1 MATYGEIRRARETA
15 GRSSRQPEY
24 RAPRP
29 TRSQLAGAVNSLRPN
44 LRPNLRTGT
53 VGKLGGAIRP
63 FFPNVGEIGGA
74 VETFGNVIGGPR
86 AGIVSALKE
95 GIDLVQDVAGLA
107 RGRGWGGES
116 SWDDYWRQSTSNY
129 GFGDLVHD
137 EKATVGWGLAALSPF
152 TMGSSGVLGASLL
165 ADRYLDFDP
174 MGDWND
180 RIIGLIGDVGLD
192 PLTYIG
198 GANILVRGMGYKGA
212 GTMLSRLKTLPKG
225 ELGTLLN
232 RGGFSGVNKA
242 GAAKAIDDAIKLA
255 NDGRSLGTI
264 QRSLQQTNA
273 GRAVARATGLEPGV
287 RLRLPG
293 TGGVGR
299 AFGNTPAGQKLGSI
313 MDRVPFADQWRES
326 LLTQRLRNAPE
337 ALTFGLDDSAMR
349 GTIQTLT
356 RGRDAARKALK
367 ARGEMP
373 APRRLIARRGAVSRE
388 ADLIGRRALRG
399 VDPRLAKAAGQIAR
413 SHVEVAVPGLA
424 RAGVVGAKTAEML
437 SKVPGRGGMPQP
449 ILGGRLFGRADF
461 PLTIWRNLPGPGGMT
476 GAAGKAARMWQY
488 VGDETAGKLETILSP
503 KGWQQTYADNPGLA
517 QEVQKGVTKFY
528 RNTLSVNDRVFE
540 DLLRSGDPNQIV
552 RAWQSEQSVRYARG
566 QVSFFR
572 EVNRKLVSRLSTET
586 RKLVKGGL
594 TERGLGR
601 WMRAA
606 LQGDALVI
614 ADDKIV
620 GVNRKSRWFRNLPED
635 VRNLTDEE
643 LVAVAKTT
651 TEGMGD
657 GSKVVRDAFGE
668 PNAQGESIWVEEQL
682 FQSEE
687 GLGYFPRRLT
697 NDAKELFD
705 IKVYTNDGTNLGRD
719 SFEGG
724 YKTAQSMRQ
733 RSWKPGGSIKLTDK
747 GAAAANPKFVYRD
760 SSGQAWLATGAPSAK
775 GNPVKFKIKHPNSA
789 AMSVQDQIDD
799 VAEVAFGKWKDG
811 ALVTPKPIFEGPM
824 AALKSYAGG
833 MGMQLGGE
841 SMMSHLKYTV
851 GLDDMFRFDPDV
863 AQKMRRVG
871 GAAVDGVEDSA
882 QMSLFDV
889 PVGKP
894 VWDKYTQTNRAA
906 LDRALAKVRAR
917 TRSLY
922 ATSKAKFNDV
932 AEVSER
938 LGRAVGPDKAAG
950 PERLAFQ
957 GLEDINENMVRN
969 FGEMEG
975 ITEEMAYI
983 GARLNQIFTDN
994 SDAIAR
1000 GTYRVPEEVQDL
1012 LVKAHDLAA
1021 RAFAISDGVGSMTV
1035 SQKEFMET
1043 LLDTLDDT
1051 DLADITDLFNGMARG
1066 VRRSMAY
1073 LSGEQGYVGQFPL
1086 TVQQGKELVAN
1097 DKSVGD
1103 LVDLARVLDAERA
1116 QVLSDAAERA
1126 GSVAQAPSEIPLP
1139 QQKWAVAEVR
1149 RQGKPDTAA
1158 KDLIAGWRRARSIT
1172 GDLTEIDII
1181 EIHALI
1187 EPGVRSGFRTTEVI
1201 FLGGGSANKATTI
1214 PRQMEQLV
1222 NSGLHKSDPEEFVR
1236 QFLRIHP
1243 FEDGNGRTA
1252 VVLLNHLAP
1261 APKGY
1266 RPLPDF
1272 FGEGLVTPPKYKD
1285 WAEGYKTARKIFKD
1299 FDHEEFISYGV
1310 TQEVPNPQE
1319 LLAAIDED
1327 IVGLT
1332 EYTRMWESVQALRG
1346 GDVEDR
1352 LLDRLTPGRLMDDP
1366 SPQNMDITPPAVL
1379 EAATVARDDAR
1390 LLFDEAAAMRAEIA
1404 EIDARL
1410 AGIDPSG
1417 AGRKNLLRNDRV
1429 RRTMLKDAA
1438 LAAELSAQSR
1448 AREAA
1453 ELLDVTRAEREMLKL
1468 EDFISKSDMDL
1479 QDLLSPDKPFADR
1492 QATMNAFVDMVA
1504 DGMPNFGPWRMASGN
1519 TDLDANMVATA
1530 EAFNRLLQLKD
1541 PKELNVFLRN
1551 FDKVQNWFKAGVIAT
1566 PGFVY
1571 RNLFGAFFNAY
1582 LDGVDLNQIWL
1593 ALQAKRRIDSKAKA
1607 DDISFLQAARDLSEG
1622 DEYMQDLVTLLE
1634 RGVRGGGQ
1642 TTREASPFA
1651 APVKGEI
1658 PWYAR
1663 GKQAMERGVTV
1674 GTGRKARNLGTVL
1687 PVGPGSSNFMF
1698 NRAIRGMNS
1707 NVEDVIRMG
1716 VGMDTLRWGGSA
1728 DDALDRVAR
1737 SQFDYGELT
1746 GFEQGVMR
1754 RAVPFYVW
1762 TRKNVP
1768 YQFAKLASNP
1778 AAYNRAMAV
1787 KKNMEY
1793 GTEDRGLVPD
1803 WFVEPFGIRTPWSFV
1818 GARIYAVP
1826 DMPFLDLYRYDPT
1839 RGRGTRDVKY
1849 LPDFVGADDPF
1860 YGINETWKNLIWQGT
1875 PVVKTPLE
1883 AIFGQQMATGYAF
1896 RGDWQRMPAV
1906 LENTLGLVPGLDN
1919 LGILRTRDG
1928 KKEIQDH
1935 MLYFIMNTIPQLGL
1949 ARRLAPSE
1957 ERYQQRLF
1965 ETLFSTMLGL
1975 GLQRQTPEVK
1985 ERWRKQLEYQ
1995 LRQAERDEPSGG
2007 LTSGGGFG

>member
-1 MATYGEIRRARETA
+1 
-15 GRSSRQPEY
+15 
-24 RAPRP
+24 
-29 TRSQLAGAVNSLRPN
+29 
-44 LRPNLRTGT
+44 
-53 VGKLGGAIRP
+53 
-63 FFPNVGEIGGA
+63 
-74 VETFGNVIGGPR
+74 
-86 AGIVSALKE
+86 
-95 GIDLVQDVAGLA
+95 
-107 RGRGWGGES
+107 
-116 SWDDYWRQSTSNY
+116 
-129 GFGDLVHD
+129 
-137 EKATVGWGLAALSPF
+137 
-152 TMGSSGVLGASLL
+152 
-165 ADRYLDFDP
+165 
-174 MGDWND
+174 
-180 RIIGLIGDVGLD
+180 
-192 PLTYIG
+192 
-198 GANILVRGMGYKGA
+198 
-212 GTMLSRLKTLPKG
+212 
-225 ELGTLLN
+225 
-232 RGGFSGVNKA
+232 
-242 GAAKAIDDAIKLA
+242 
-255 NDGRSLGTI
+255 
-264 QRSLQQTNA
+264 
-273 GRAVARATGLEPGV
+273 
-287 RLRLPG
+287 
-293 TGGVGR
+293 
-299 AFGNTPAGQKLGSI
+299 
-313 MDRVPFADQWRES
+313 
-326 LLTQRLRNAPE
+326 
-337 ALTFGLDDSAMR
+337 
-349 GTIQTLT
+349 
-356 RGRDAARKALK
+356 
-367 ARGEMP
+367 
-373 APRRLIARRGAVSRE
+373 
-388 ADLIGRRALRG
+388 
-399 VDPRLAKAAGQIAR
+399 
-413 SHVEVAVPGLA
+413 
-424 RAGVVGAKTAEML
+424 
-437 SKVPGRGGMPQP
+437 
-449 ILGGRLFGRADF
+449 
-461 PLTIWRNLPGPGGMT
+461 
-476 GAAGKAARMWQY
+476 
-488 VGDETAGKLETILSP
+488 
-503 KGWQQTYADNPGLA
+503 
-517 QEVQKGVTKFY
+517 
-528 RNTLSVNDRVFE
+528 
-540 DLLRSGDPNQIV
+540 
-552 RAWQSEQSVRYARG
+552 
-566 QVSFFR
+566 
-572 EVNRKLVSRLSTET
+572 
-586 RKLVKGGL
+586 
-594 TERGLGR
+594 
-601 WMRAA
+601 
-606 LQGDALVI
+606 
-614 ADDKIV
+614 
-620 GVNRKSRWFRNLPED
+620 
-635 VRNLTDEE
+635 
-643 LVAVAKTT
+643 
-651 TEGMGD
+651 
-657 GSKVVRDAFGE
+657 
-668 PNAQGESIWVEEQL
+668 
-682 FQSEE
+682 
-687 GLGYFPRRLT
+687 
-697 NDAKELFD
+697 
-705 IKVYTNDGTNLGRD
+705 
-719 SFEGG
+719 
-724 YKTAQSMRQ
+724 
-733 RSWKPGGSIKLTDK
+733 
-747 GAAAANPKFVYRD
+747 
-760 SSGQAWLATGAPSAK
+760 
-775 GNPVKFKIKHPNSA
+775 
-789 AMSVQDQIDD
+789 
-799 VAEVAFGKWKDG
+799 
-811 ALVTPKPIFEGPM
+811 
-824 AALKSYAGG
+824 
-833 MGMQLGGE
+833 
-841 SMMSHLKYTV
+841 
-851 GLDDMFRFDPDV
+851 
-863 AQKMRRVG
+863 
-871 GAAVDGVEDSA
+871 
-882 QMSLFDV
+882 
-889 PVGKP
+889 
-894 VWDKYTQTNRAA
+894 
-906 LDRALAKVRAR
+906 
-917 TRSLY
+917 
-922 ATSKAKFNDV
+922 
-932 AEVSER
+932 
-938 LGRAVGPDKAAG
+938 
-950 PERLAFQ
+950 
-957 GLEDINENMVRN
+957 MVRN

-983 GARLNQIFTDN
+983 GAKLNQIFTDN

-1086 TVQQGKELVAN
+1086 TVQQGKELMAN
-1097 DKSVGD
+1097 DKSIDD
-1103 LVDLARVLDAERA
+1103 LIDLAEWLDPERA
-1116 QVLSDAAERA
+1116 QLLRDVAERA
-1126 GSVAQAPSEIPLP
+1126 GTVM
-1139 QQKWAVAEVR
+1139 
-1149 RQGKPDTAA
+1149 QGAD
-1158 KDLIAGWRRARSIT
+1158 
-1172 GDLTEIDII
+1172 
-1181 EIHALI
+1181 
-1187 EPGVRSGFRTTEVI
+1187 
-1201 FLGGGSANKATTI
+1201 
-1214 PRQMEQLV
+1214 
-1222 NSGLHKSDPEEFVR
+1222 
-1236 QFLRIHP
+1236 
-1243 FEDGNGRTA
+1243 
-1252 VVLLNHLAP
+1252 AP
-1261 APKGY
+1261 A
-1266 RPLPDF
+1266 
-1272 FGEGLVTPPKYKD
+1272 KYKD

-1332 EYTRMWESVQALRG
+1332 GYARMWESVQALRG

-1352 LLDRLTPGRLMDDP
+1352 LLDRLTPGRLMGEAQYTPSAPTAAQPSWAEAGATIEDASKGGTFFHAGDVREETLVARAELHVGSWGAATERIGIPSKGNLRGESRVHEVTVTPRKPYFPGGPDDP
-1366 SPQNMDITPPAVL
+1366 LGRVMDAPHLLDEQMYEDQYLLYLIVNGMTDANGDSMFDVLREAGYDTIPYLNGTEAPGSLSYMILDPASVRVGPSTTKVRKVGEYVNEGHRFFKNVEVANMDVTPPAVL

-1541 PKELNVFLRN
+1541 PKELGRFLRN

-1642 TTREASPFA
+1642 TTREANPFA

-1716 VGMDTLRWGGSA
+1716 VGMDTMRWGGSA

-1793 GTEDRGLVPD
+1793 GTEDKGMVPD
-1803 WFVEPFGIRTPWSFV
+1803 WFVEPFGIRTPWSYV

-1839 RGRGTRDVKY
+1839 RTKEG
-1849 LPDFVGADDPF
+1849 DPF
-1860 YGINETWKNLIWQGT
+1860 YGINETWKNLLWHGT

-1896 RGDWQRMPAV
+1896 KGDWQRMPAV

-1928 KKEIQDH
+1928 EKEIQDH
-1935 MLYFIMNTIPQLGL
+1935 MLYFIMNTIPQMGL

-1965 ETLFSTMLGL
+1965 ETFFSTMLGL

-1985 ERWRKQLEYQ
+1985 ERWRNSLEYQ
-1995 LRQAERDEPSGG
+1995 LRQRERDDTSDNPSGG
-2007 LTSGGGFG
+2007 MKSGGGFG